1 MSIELAVQLWKETRS
16 FIHEN
21 HDKKEAAEATAT
33 VLMEYFDV
41 ADIADAFKF
50 DKNIINSI
58 AEYIDDEEL
67 DEIDELFSDDED
79 Y

>member
-1 MSIELAVQLWKETRS
+1 
-16 FIHEN
+16 
-21 HDKKEAAEATAT
+21 
-33 VLMEYFDV
+33 MEHFD
-41 ADIADAFKF
+41 ADDIAEAFKF

-67 DEIDELFSDDED
+67 EEIDDYHDDDE

>member
-1 MSIELAVQLWKETRS
+1 MSIDLAVQMWKESRS
-16 FIHEN
+16 FIHDSF
-21 HDKKEAAEATAT
+21 DKKEAAEAVST
-33 VLMEYFDV
+33 VLMEHFD
-41 ADIADAFKF
+41 ADDIAEAFKF

-67 DEIDELFSDDED
+67 EEIDDYHDDDE